1 MKSPEELLNGNL
13 YRTLIDTALEG
24 IWIYDDQLRI
34 TYVNR
39 HLAEMLGYLPEEI
52 LGRSIL
58 AFICQESLEI
68 VAQHVVQRKEGL
80 QSTYDAKLNHND
92 GSAVWV
98 IISGSPLNTRMGLYA
113 GSFSMITNITERI
126 HAEEELR
133 RRQEQLIQAD
143 KMASLGM
150 LVSGVAHEINNPTAL
165 ILMAIST
172 VATAVKDFRPILEH
186 YFHDHGDFFCGG
198 IPYSRMRDILPEM
211 IDDVQQSGLRIKQ
224 IVEDLADFA
233 RQSPSGFSEAV
244 DLNRV
249 VKGAV
254 RMLRSQIRQ
263 STRHFQLRLSESTP
277 SILGN
282 FQRIEQVVV
291 NLLLNACQSLPD
303 KGRHI
308 SVTTSLSLR
317 NGEAVIE
324 VTDEGVGIEPKNLSF
339 VMDPFFTTKRE
350 IGGTGLG
357 LSVSAGIVKEH
368 SGSLVFHS
376 TPGKGTTVLLTLP
389 SAKSEEI

>member
-1 MKSPEELLNGNL
+1 MA
-13 YRTLIDTALEG
+13 D
-24 IWIYDDQLRI
+24 
-34 TYVNR
+34 
-39 HLAEMLGYLPEEI
+39 MLGYPPEEI

-58 AFICQESLEI
+58 EFICQESLEI
-68 VAQHVVQRKEGL
+68 VSQHVAQRREGL
-80 QSTYDAKLNHND
+80 RSTYDAKLSHND

-98 IISGSPLNTRMGLYA
+98 IISGSPLNNRMGQYD

-126 HAEEELR
+126 QSQEELH

-143 KMASLGM
+143 KMASLGI

-165 ILMAIST
+165 ILMSIPT
-172 VATAVKDFRPILEH
+172 VAGAVKDFRPILEH
-186 YFHDHGDFFCGG
+186 YFHEHGDFSCGG

-211 IDDVQQSGLRIKQ
+211 IDDVHQSGLRIKQ
-224 IVEDLADFA
+224 IVEDLAGFA

-254 RMLRSQIRQ
+254 RMLHSQIRK
-263 STRHFQLRLSESTP
+263 STCHFQLRLSEALP
-277 SILGN
+277 SVLGN

-303 KGRHI
+303 KERRI
-308 SVTTSLSLR
+308 TVTTSLSLR
-317 NGEAVIE
+317 DEEAVIE
-324 VTDEGVGIEPKNLSF
+324 VSDEGVGIDPEHLPF
-339 VMDPFFTTKRE
+339 VMDPFFTTKRDM
-350 IGGTGLG
+350 GGTGLG

-368 SGSLVFHS
+368 GGSLVFHS
-376 TPGKGTTVLLTLP
+376 TPGKGTTALLTLP
-389 SAKSEEI
+389 APKSEEI